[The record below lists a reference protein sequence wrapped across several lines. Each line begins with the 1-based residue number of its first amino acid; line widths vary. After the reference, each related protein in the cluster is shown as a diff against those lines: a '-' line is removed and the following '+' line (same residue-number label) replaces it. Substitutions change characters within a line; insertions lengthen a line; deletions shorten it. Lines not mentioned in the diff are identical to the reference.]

1 MYRFYLKQ
9 GETQFLFPVTPS
21 QVQTKVGH
29 CNETVQILQMG
40 QVNLLKNA
48 GLEEVRFRAL
58 FPGRQYHFVQVEE
71 GFREPSYFLE
81 RLKDYK
87 KAQKPVQLII
97 FRRLADGSQ
106 IFCSNVEMGLEEYTI
121 VEQGGEQGDF
131 WVEIALKEYRK
142 MQSIAYRPASDGN
155 TLEKQPAQRPA
166 KEMAKTYVVKKG
178 DNLWNIAKKELGDG
192 SKFGELAKKNGI
204 SNPSLI
210 YPGQVIKL

>member
-1 MYRFYLKQ
+1 M
-9 GETQFLFPVTPS
+9 FPVTPS
-21 QVQTKVGH
+21 QVQTKVGN

-40 QVNLLKNA
+40 QANLLKNA